1 MLIGERN
8 LRSVEQPAQPAFRWP
23 GFEDEAFPLGSHLL
37 SELLEE
43 DEYRHLDA
51 RPRIVQPEPLQA
63 QRRLSH
69 LEHARLAQL
78 MSPAGQAKAAS
89 SRPGREGPAIA
100 PMGAYS
106 CWQQPQALLSGVLAQ
121 QQPFRAGGEPEV
133 DLLLLPT
140 EDGDDYALHRVESR
154 PWPEPPHFTPVEVSL
169 NQRVPEAALTQP
181 NIRPWGVSDYP
192 TALAELAAELGME
205 LETCARRF
213 GGLSLPQSDNGW
225 RFHPALGFCKA

>member
-1 MLIGERN
+1 MHVFIVLGSPVTEVGRDHDYDWAIVEPSSMRSLIQLAGRLRRHRPEPWDKLNVLIGERN

-23 GFEDEAFPLGSHLL
+23 GFEDEAFPLDSHLL

-63 QRRLSH
+63 KRRLSH

-78 MSPAGQAKAAS
+78 MSPAGQVRVAS

-106 CWQQPQALLSGVLAQ
+106 CWQQPQALLSAACWRSSSLSAPAASRKWICCYCLPRTGTITRCTVWK
-121 QQPFRAGGEPEV
+121 AGRG
-133 DLLLLPT
+133 
-140 EDGDDYALHRVESR
+140 RSR
-154 PWPEPPHFTPVEVSL
+154 RISRRW
-169 NQRVPEAALTQP
+169 
-181 NIRPWGVSDYP
+181 RP
-192 TALAELAAELGME
+192 A
-205 LETCARRF
+205 
-213 GGLSLPQSDNGW
+213 
-225 RFHPALGFCKA
+225 